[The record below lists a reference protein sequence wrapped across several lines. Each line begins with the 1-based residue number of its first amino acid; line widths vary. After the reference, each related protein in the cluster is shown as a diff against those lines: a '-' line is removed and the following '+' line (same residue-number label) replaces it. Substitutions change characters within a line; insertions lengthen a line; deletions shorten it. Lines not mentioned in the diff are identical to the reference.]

1 MGVLVR
7 RQRSTV
13 QRSSENPISSETKD
27 SIGIDSISGE
37 PSDESCFLPPA
48 IRRYRSSSH
57 LFASFSDEDD
67 ESSTWSESL
76 VAPTM
81 SILATLTVW
90 VQGATMDFCKNGL
103 PWDGP
108 ICRSKRAGL
117 SGILYA
123 LPALV
128 ASGHPY
134 DQIMWSLQACLSI
147 LADYVYIGEDSCWH
161 GVDRYFAI
169 INLLAIIG
177 RAYNSLHWSVGLL
190 TIIPVSCY
198 VGANRA
204 KTRKDVNA
212 WHFWH
217 ALWHVTGG
225 PLACL
230 VIYILHHGTERIFPS
245 IFDME
250 YQAQKFP

>member
-1 MGVLVR
+1 
-7 RQRSTV
+7 
-13 QRSSENPISSETKD
+13 
-27 SIGIDSISGE
+27 
-37 PSDESCFLPPA
+37 
-48 IRRYRSSSH
+48 
-57 LFASFSDEDD
+57 
-67 ESSTWSESL
+67 
-76 VAPTM
+76 
-81 SILATLTVW
+81 
-90 VQGATMDFCKNGL
+90 MDFCKNGL

-250 YQAQKFP
+250 YQAHKFP